1 LNYEN
6 ILSDK
11 VKTIKPSGIRRFFDL
26 ADGMKDCISLG
37 IGEPDFK
44 TPWHIRDAGINTLQ
58 RGDTRYTANSGMLPL
73 REEISNYMLR
83 RFKLEYSPKN
93 QIIVTV
99 GGSEGIDAVIR
110 SLTNNGD
117 EILIPEPSFV
127 CYSPLA
133 TMAGGIPVILP
144 TYEKDNFILTP
155 ETLKKAITPKTKL
168 LILPFP
174 NNPTGAI
181 MNKKQYEEIAKVLK
195 NTEIIVL
202 ADEIYIELNYSR
214 EQSVSFAQIADMY
227 ERTVVI
233 NGFSKTYAMTGWRMG
248 YICGP
253 KEIVSHALKIH
264 QFGIMCAPSTSQ
276 YAAIEALKNGDEDI
290 EYMKENYNMRRRYL
304 MDAFKALDIPCF
316 EPLGAFYVFPNIS
329 RFGYDSETFCR
340 RFLEEQKVAV
350 VPGNAFG
357 ESGEGFIR
365 ISYAYSMEHLKKA
378 VDRLEKFIKQ

>member
-340 RFLEEQKVAV
+340 KFLEEQKVAV

-378 VDRLEKFIKQ
+378 VDRLEKFIKK